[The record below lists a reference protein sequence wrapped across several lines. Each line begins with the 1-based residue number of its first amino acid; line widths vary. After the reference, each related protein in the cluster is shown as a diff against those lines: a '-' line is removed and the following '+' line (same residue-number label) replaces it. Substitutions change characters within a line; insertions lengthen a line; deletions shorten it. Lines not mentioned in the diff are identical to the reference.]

1 MKRVIKSILQGLEI
15 EISEIAGK
23 EERLLEAFQECRE
36 GRCSCP
42 TDEYLKLDS
51 LEIENSAGT
60 ISLRLKAKKGRKLN
74 TTEIQKCLNY
84 TDEKANST
92 K

>member
-1 MKRVIKSILQGLEI
+1 MKRVIKSISKGLVI
-15 EISEIAGK
+15 ELSEIAGK

-42 TDEYLKLDS
+42 TNEYLKLDS
-51 LEIENSAGT
+51 LEIKNSAGT
-60 ISLRLKAKKGRKLN
+60 LSLRLKAKKGRKSN
-74 TTEIQKCLNY
+74 TTEIEKCLDY

-92 K
+92 E

>member
-1 MKRVIKSILQGLEI
+1 MKRVIKSISKGLVI
-15 EISEIAGK
+15 ELSEIAGK

-74 TTEIQKCLNY
+74 TIEIEKCLDH
-84 TDEKANST
+84 TDEKVSST
-92 K
+92 E